1 MERIPGSGPS
11 AGLAAPAA
19 CLALVGGVRV
29 PRPCPPPGPSSLTGF
44 SLPCVRLE
52 LEGAS
57 LG

>member
-1 MERIPGSGPS
+1 MERIPVSGPS
-11 AGLAAPAA
+11 AGLVAPVA
-19 CLALVGGVRV
+19 CLALVGV
-29 PRPCPPPGPSSLTGF
+29 PRSRPPPGPSSLTGF